1 MYLTCAYMKQTLECA
16 RARERERERLYREKG
31 RDSRWWPRTSATR
44 THTHTHTGRAAG
56 LRKPRGGYNAIKR
69 PTNHGLRL
77 KREHDLIP

>member
-1 MYLTCAYMKQTLECA
+1 MKQTLECA
-16 RARERERERLYREKG
+16 RARERERERRCVERKG
-31 RDSRWWPRTSATR
+31 GTIGGGHAHIA
-44 THTHTHTGRAAG
+44 HTHIGRAAG